1 MKKVFMGMFAI
12 ATMLLATSCS
22 EDELIAQSS
31 GNEVTVSF
39 TANVRSD
46 VKTKAV
52 GDDTEGIDQLI
63 FAVYDENGVELQA
76 LRQSTHP
83 TEDGCTNTTAI
94 SLSDA
99 DGGKKKATINVV
111 LVKGQTYSFAF
122 WAQNAAYDVYS
133 FNSETA
139 EVSIDYTKQANTANK
154 READAFFANETL
166 TVSGSFEKDITLKR
180 PFAQVNFLTTIEDIK
195 NARAAGFD
203 PKTSSIVVENAAT
216 SLNVLTG
223 EVDGN
228 EKAVFNYANLLY
240 KKDKPNEIE
249 AISSITGLTGVYKYL
264 ATAYFLPT
272 EATAETQITTS
283 MEVKAEE
290 STKGVVALTAP
301 DVKARRNYRTNIYGN
316 LLTSNGQFNVTID
329 PIFDGDYSVEVEEET
344 VSGIS
349 ELQSAL
355 NKDENKAKTEA
366 LTYNVESTDA
376 LSNVEI
382 IVPDDTQAASLTFNL
397 ENLATDADITIKDED
412 DSDADSYDKPVVIE
426 VPEGVNLDN
435 ITIDLP
441 KAHVT
446 LKQGS
451 YSTVISSTSSTTLEV
466 GAGTKIETL
475 TVNQGNVRIAEGGEV
490 GTITNS
496 TEGTLYVLMAGGEW
510 TKITEKDAKTIVIYE
525 DTKHAVALN
534 DKYSADNMSDL
545 MSYNK
550 DVLNAT
556 ELYFELN
563 SDATISIGA
572 QQPSHYLGT
581 DITEVITINGNK
593 NKLTFNHV
601 NSDWNYI
608 RCTNENAKVFIE
620 NVHITNNGHNDGPW
634 NRHDIRFYNAVEL
647 TNVTSDKAIAL
658 LNNGTLTNVTISDE
672 HPKNSEAYGLWIT
685 AEGQTVTLN
694 NCNITAHSSK
704 KADRGIKIANEYVD
718 SPQLVTLKV
727 TNTKF
732 STQKKAAIL
741 VTSEAGANITLDNV
755 DISDVLADTK
765 NEVWVDE
772 DYKDYFDKVSVTGG
786 YLAIEGVDG
795 FAVKDGVA
803 YLSNDKGWSYAAN
816 YSTINLAD
824 GEYDVYDCGGKTLT
838 INGSKDA
845 VIMLYND
852 GEDGCDY
859 AFGANGTGV
868 GNITFNGITINTTKN
883 TGNYKGFA
891 YMKGTFND
899 CNFVGAYSLNNAN
912 DFVFNNCTFDF
923 KNGYFWTWGANS
935 VKFDGCTFNGN
946 SKNILAHGYAST
958 KITINNCNFAATEK
972 GFTGSGDNTAC
983 VEIDPAGTN
992 TYTINFTGNNT
1003 KTEYYAGWTRIKD
1016 GSTGHTITGVQ

>member
-39 TANVRSD
+39 TASVRSD

-122 WAQNAAYDVYS
+122 WAQNKDYEVYS
-133 FNSETA
+133 FNPGTA

-329 PIFDGDYSVEVEEET
+329 PIFDDDYSVEVEEET

-475 TVNQGNVRIAEGGEV
+475 TVNQGNVRIAERGEV

-496 TEGTLYVLMAGGEW
+496 TEGTLYIINAGG
-510 TKITEKDAKTIVIYE
+510 TLPITLPEKTIVIYE
-525 DTKHAVALN
+525 DTKHAFVLN
-534 DKYSADNMSDL
+534 NKYSSDNITDISD
-545 MSYNK
+545 YAI
-550 DVLNAT
+550 DVL
-556 ELYFELN
+556 
-563 SDATISIGA
+563 DM
-572 QQPSHYLGT
+572 
-581 DITEVITINGNK
+581 
-593 NKLTFNHV
+593 
-601 NSDWNYI
+601 
-608 RCTNENAKVFIE
+608 EN
-620 NVHITNNGHNDGPW
+620 
-634 NRHDIRFYNAVEL
+634 VEL
-647 TNVTSDKAIAL
+647 TLSKTFAYPENETIVIGEKYNISLDLNKNTLSSTNTRTNTHNFFIDVKKGTLNVK
-658 LNNGTLTNVTISDE
+658 NGTIEYKHTGNNMNWNGAATVIDVTAGGILNMNGVVVNNLGGTDMNFAVHMNNWGEVTLNAEDCEFLSTYCGVRVFNSGYDMNNVTI
-672 HPKNSEAYGLWIT
+672 KNSKLTGSTRAFWVHNYIGDLNSTQHTDEAINARLNLNIFNNGNTFEITGTAISPIRYGFGNTVYLDSEGAMIKLINNADDLKDKLAAAGGAGAGDTKISIT
-685 AEGQTVTLN
+685 ADIDMT
-694 NCNITAHSSK
+694 
-704 KADRGIKIANEYVD
+704 GINWTPIK
-718 SPQLVTLKV
+718 
-727 TNTKF
+727 
-732 STQKKAAIL
+732 
-741 VTSEAGANITLDNV
+741 
-755 DISDVLADTK
+755 
-765 NEVWVDE
+765 
-772 DYKDYFDKVSVTGG
+772 
-786 YLAIEGVDG
+786 VDG
-795 FAVKDGVA
+795 YNGADIVTIDGQ
-803 YLSNDKGWSYAAN
+803 
-816 YSTINLAD
+816 
-824 GEYDVYDCGGKTLT
+824 
-838 INGSKDA
+838 
-845 VIMLYND
+845 
-852 GEDGCDY
+852 
-859 AFGANGTGV
+859 
-868 GNITFNGITINTTKN
+868 
-883 TGNYKGFA
+883 
-891 YMKGTFND
+891 
-899 CNFVGAYSLNNAN
+899 
-912 DFVFNNCTFDF
+912 
-923 KNGYFWTWGANS
+923 
-935 VKFDGCTFNGN
+935 
-946 SKNILAHGYAST
+946 
-958 KITINNCNFAATEK
+958 
-972 GFTGSGDNTAC
+972 
-983 VEIDPAGTN
+983 
-992 TYTINFTGNNT
+992 
-1003 KTEYYAGWTRIKD
+1003 
-1016 GSTGHTITGVQ
+1016 GHTIKGLTAPLFAGGFAGGSGIVIKNLTIDESDIKSSNTLGSGAFIESVDSMEKIWLENCHVKNSDITGGKVLVQVV